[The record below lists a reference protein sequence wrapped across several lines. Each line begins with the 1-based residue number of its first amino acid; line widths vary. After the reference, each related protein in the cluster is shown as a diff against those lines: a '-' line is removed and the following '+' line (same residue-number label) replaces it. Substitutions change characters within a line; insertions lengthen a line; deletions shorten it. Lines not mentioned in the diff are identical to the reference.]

1 MYGNDRA
8 EMREVFF
15 RAWRH
20 YRENLPLQGVEKVVV
35 DVAREHPEY
44 HALLETGSGDRDYL
58 PELGESNPFLH
69 MGLHVAIAEQLA
81 IDQPP
86 GVRRCY
92 QQLRERLPDAHAV
105 EHAMMECLGETVWR
119 AAREQRV
126 PDQAAYLRCLD
137 RLARRA

>member
-1 MYGNDRA
+1 MYSNDRT

-20 YRENLPLQGVEKVVV
+20 YREHRALEGVERLIV

-44 HALLETGSGDRDYL
+44 HALLDAGSGEHDYL
-58 PELGESNPFLH
+58 PELGESNPFVH

-92 QQLRERLPDAHAV
+92 QQLRGRLPDAHAA
-105 EHAMMECLGETVWR
+105 EHAIMECLGEIVWH
-119 AAREQRV
+119 AAREQRT
-126 PDQAAYLRCLD
+126 PDQAAYLGCLD